1 MEEQLL
7 EIDSIADLRVSL
19 EDSVGSDAAVIV
31 GGEVPP
37 EQPEDVVGEAT
48 GFAAVNL
55 RDIDDGTP
63 SRTADSV
70 SATAGTPAS
79 SMQGLFDSLSQRIV
93 PSWLGWPR
101 GAVRSDPVALRHTQ
115 QHSRGGSRSTK
126 SVDRVPDSTDVL
138 IPPRMYETPRNV
150 NPKFQQNTLTSQGQF
165 RQEGAYTAL
174 PPLGISSACR

>member
-7 EIDSIADLRVSL
+7 EIGSIADLRVSL
-19 EDSVGSDAAVIV
+19 EDSVSSDAAVIV
-31 GGEVPP
+31 GEELPP
-37 EQPEDVVGEAT
+37 EQPEDVVGGAA

-63 SRTADSV
+63 SRTVDSI
-70 SATAGTPAS
+70 SATAGTPAR

-115 QHSRGGSRSTK
+115 QHSKGGTRSTR
-126 SVDRVPDSTDVL
+126 SADRIPDSTDVL
-138 IPPRMYETPRNV
+138 IPPRMYEAPRN
-150 NPKFQQNTLTSQGQF
+150 
-165 RQEGAYTAL
+165 
-174 PPLGISSACR
+174 LGINSQDQIRGEGVFAAPLEISSVCR

>member
-19 EDSVGSDAAVIV
+19 EDSVSSDAAVIV

-37 EQPEDVVGEAT
+37 EQLEDVVGGAA

-63 SRTADSV
+63 SRTVDSI
-70 SATAGTPAS
+70 SATAGTPAR

-115 QHSRGGSRSTK
+115 QHSRGGTRSTR
-126 SVDRVPDSTDVL
+126 SADRVPDSTDVL
-138 IPPRMYETPRNV
+138 VPPRMYETPRNLGTV
-150 NPKFQQNTLTSQGQF
+150 FQDQTRGRALS
-165 RQEGAYTAL
+165 L
-174 PPLGISSACR
+174 PPLEISSVCR